1 MVNNKDLCSTI
12 SWPAQSLLSAA
23 LKTAGKNLRPTS
35 SALLVA
41 GAMAVVAHPSM
52 AQKTET
58 LLKLG
63 EVELKEV
70 SVVEEVQPSKPA
82 TATTETSTAA
92 TAPAATAS
100 TAAKPATG
108 SASED
113 ETPRKL
119 LETFAADRR
128 GALPAHDLTIEDV
141 RRISLENNL
150 ALKAQNFRP
159 EIARENF
166 NQENARFEPIFQS
179 AFTLSSTENA
189 PDPGSNAITLDGY
202 NASVGVGIPLRT
214 GGNVEISLPTT
225 FTSPDI
231 PNVNNIQDTSLQF
244 SVSHPLLRNAGRA
257 IAETPI
263 RLAGIQTEQEEA
275 RTRLAAIQTLAAAE
289 AAYWDFYA
297 ASAALDVRYDQYASA
312 LEVERKARRLAEV
325 DVISDIEVTRAES
338 GVARRLEG
346 VIVAESTR
354 RTTQRALKQ
363 VMNDDGLPLFAD
375 KNLIALSDPQPVYE
389 PVDRYAVADAAIAN
403 RQELVDLQL
412 QLTAEQVAEL
422 FAKNQLK
429 PVLDLNASATLA
441 DRDDNFGDSLG
452 AEFNSWQ
459 VGATFNLPLGNQA
472 AKAQARRAALQIEL
486 AETNIA
492 NRQRV
497 VTQEVLDSLDL
508 LERSWQ
514 QILAARNETVLAART
529 YQAEERQFLAG
540 IRTSTDVLEALDFL
554 AEAQLR
560 EVQSLSFHE
569 RQKVAVAVA
578 MGSLLERGQIKFQ

>member
-1 MVNNKDLCSTI
+1 MVNNTGFRSAI
-12 SWPAQSLLSAA
+12 SWPAQSLVSAA
-23 LKTAGKNLRPTS
+23 LKQAGTNLRPTGR
-35 SALLVA
+35 ALVVVGAVA
-41 GAMAVVAHPSM
+41 VFAHPAS
-52 AQKTET
+52 AQQTQT
-58 LLKLG
+58 LVKGG
-63 EVELKEV
+63 EVELKQV
-70 SVVEEVQPSKPA
+70 SVVEEVK
-82 TATTETSTAA
+82 TETTDTSTSAQETSTNTTAA
-92 TAPAATAS
+92 TPSQPASVAN
-100 TAAKPATG
+100 
-108 SASED
+108 ED
-113 ETPRKL
+113 EDLRKS
-119 LETFAADRR
+119 LESFAADRR
-128 GALPAHDLTIEDV
+128 GALPSHDLSIEDV

-150 ALKAQNFRP
+150 QLRAQNLRP
-159 EIARENF
+159 AIAQESF

-189 PDPGSNAITLDGY
+189 PDPGSNAVTLDGY
-202 NASVGVGIPLRT
+202 SASIGVGIPLRT

-231 PNVNNIQDTSLQF
+231 PNVGNIQDTSLQF
-244 SVSHPLLRNAGRA
+244 SISHPLLRNAGRA

-263 RLAGIQTEQEEA
+263 RLAGIRTEQEQA
-275 RTRLAAIQTLAAAE
+275 RTKLAAIQTLAAAE
-289 AAYWDFYA
+289 SAYWNFYA

-312 LEVERKARRLAEV
+312 LELERKARRLAEV

-346 VIVAESTR
+346 VIVSESTR

-363 VMNDDGLPLFAD
+363 IMNDDGLPLFAD

-389 PVDRYAVADAAIAN
+389 PVDRRLVADAAIAK

-412 QLTAEQVAEL
+412 QLTSEQVTEL
-422 FAKNQLK
+422 FARNQLK
-429 PVLDLNASATLA
+429 PVLDLNASTTLA
-441 DRDDNFGDSLG
+441 DRDDNFGDSIG

-459 VGATFNLPLGNQA
+459 IGATFNLPLGNQA
-472 AKAQARRAALQIEL
+472 AKAQHRRSALQIEL

-492 NRQRV
+492 NQQRV

-514 QILAARNETVLAART
+514 QILAARNETVLAGKT

-560 EVQSLSFHE
+560 EVQSLAFHE